1 MAKAEGKHPGGR
13 PTKYKS
19 EYCLTAEY
27 MARAGMTDAQ
37 IAGRLGISEAT
48 ITNWKKDYP
57 EFLASLKVGKEGPDD
72 LVEKSLFERA
82 TGYTF
87 DSEKIVVVSMGQ
99 GLGSETERVPI
110 KEHCPP
116 DVTAQIF
123 WLKNR
128 RPDRWRD
135 KQEIQIDGEISTP
148 VKFVFV
154 DPPDADTPE
163 A

>member
-1 MAKAEGKHPGGR
+1 MAR
-13 PTKYKS
+13 IS
-19 EYCLTAEY
+19 EYNVKTHCPIAKKLAGKGFIDVEIAEI
-27 MARAGMTDAQ
+27 M
-37 IAGRLGISEAT
+37 GISERT
-48 ITNWKKDYP
+48 LNNWKEKYP
-57 EFLASLKVGKEGPDD
+57 EFMQSIKDGKEGPDD

-87 DSEKIVVVSMGQ
+87 DSEKIVTLSMGQ
-99 GLGSETERVPI
+99 GLGTEVERVPI

-135 KQEIQIDGEISTP
+135 RQEVEHSGSVQIIDDIP
-148 VKFVFV
+148 K
-154 DPPDADTPE
+154 AR
-163 A
+163 

>member
-1 MAKAEGKHPGGR
+1 MAKVEGKHPGGR
-13 PTKYKS
+13 PTKYKP
-19 EYCLTAEY
+19 EYCLTVEY
-27 MARAGMTDAQ
+27 MARAGLTDVQ
-37 IAGRLGISEAT
+37 IAERLGISEAT

-57 EFLASLKVGKEGPDD
+57 EFLVSLKAGKEGPDD

-87 DSEKIVVVSMGQ
+87 DSEKIVTLSMGQ
-99 GLGSETERVPI
+99 GLGTEVERVPI

-135 KQEIQIDGEISTP
+135 KQEVEHTGGISVNITP
-148 VKFVFV
+148 Q
-154 DPPDADTPE
+154 DE
-163 A
+163 AL